1 MYATVGDKY
10 NRCLLRNPPPLHS
23 PQMVQSVLRGQDT
36 HQTCALIAVDKAY
49 QCVPTSGQGGSSV
62 LVYSNN

>member
-1 MYATVGDKY
+1 MLGDEY
-10 NRCLLRNPPPLHS
+10 NQCLLRNPPPLPS

-36 HQTCALIAVDKAY
+36 HQTCVLTAVDKPY

-62 LVYSNN
+62 LVCPNI